1 MREKADQDGFDILL
15 IDTGDRV
22 EGNGLYDASEPK
34 GVYTNDIF
42 KEQAIDIICSG
53 NHELYKQHTSENEY
67 LVTVPNFKGN
77 YLASNI
83 DIIDPATKELVPLA
97 QRFKKFTTKNQEIR
111 ILAFGFLFDFTGN
124 ANNTV
129 VQSVKKTIE
138 EDWFQQAIR
147 DRDVDLFL
155 VAGHVPLRSEEFTA
169 LYRAI
174 REVQWDTP
182 IQFFGGHT
190 HVRDYAKYDS
200 KAYALESGR
209 YMETIG
215 FLSIEGLAVRGKRE
229 DSISKSLVKPRNLAS
244 QSSPKFSRRY
254 IDNNLYSFHHH
265 SSLDSASFPTPHGR
279 NVSTFIAFARK
290 NLELDNRL
298 GCAPQDLWTNRA
310 PYPSNHS
317 IYTWLQQRVFPEM
330 IYDPDRGARP
340 TMALINTGA
349 LRSDVFEGPFT
360 LDTTYTVSPFTNRF
374 RCIQDIPFVIAEK
387 VLVILNTP
395 GTHVAGDSY
404 SLLSKTP
411 VSTKQLK
418 FQRQMLSPRAFF
430 NAEFPRQ
437 VSIQKTDAGL
447 TPGYTTVDD
456 AGSDGDDTVHSP
468 LKFYEVPNCV
478 ESRINF
484 PSCQVT
490 DEMTAG
496 TSQEC
501 ESPET
506 VDLVFV
512 DFIQIYVL
520 SVLRFLGTDY
530 QEVDTEAYMNETSLT
545 TLIAGW
551 VKENWDGEC

>member
-1 MREKADQDGFDILL
+1 MREKADQDGVDILL

-83 DIIDPATKELVPLA
+83 DIIDPETKQLVPLA
-97 QRFKKFTTKNQEIR
+97 QRFKKFTTKNQGIR
-111 ILAFGFLFDFTGN
+111 ILAFGFLFDFVGN

-129 VQSVKKTIE
+129 VQPVRETIE
-138 EDWFQQAIR
+138 EDWFQQAIH

-155 VAGHVPLRSEEFTA
+155 VAGHVPIRSDEFTA
-169 LYRAI
+169 LYRAV

-209 YMETIG
+209 YMETLG
-215 FLSIEGLAVRGKRE
+215 FLSIEGLGVRGKRE
-229 DSISKSLVKPRNLAS
+229 DSISNNLVKPRNLAT
-244 QSSPKFSRRY
+244 QSSPKFTRRY

-265 SSLDSASFPTPHGR
+265 TSLDSASFPTSHGR
-279 NVSTFIAFARK
+279 NVSALIAFARE
-290 NLELDNRL
+290 NLELDNQF
-298 GCAPQDLWTNRA
+298 GCAPQNFWTNRA

-317 IYTWLQQRVFPEM
+317 IFTWLQQQVFPEM
-330 IYDPDRGARP
+330 IYDPSRGTRP

-349 LRSDVFEGPFT
+349 LRSDIFEGPFT
-360 LDTTYTVSPFTNRF
+360 LDNTYTVSPFTNHF
-374 RCIQDIPFVIAEK
+374 RYIQDVPFMVAEK
-387 VLVILNTP
+387 VLVILNSP
-395 GTHVAGDSY
+395 GTHVARDSY

-411 VSTKQLK
+411 VSTKQMKSQQQL
-418 FQRQMLSPRAFF
+418 LSARALFD
-430 NAEFPRQ
+430 AESPRQ
-437 VSIQKTDAGL
+437 VSIQKTEPGL
-447 TPGYTTVDD
+447 TPGYTTIDD
-456 AGSDGDDTVHSP
+456 AGSDGDDTIHSP
-468 LKFYEVPNCV
+468 LKFYEIPNCV

-484 PSCQVT
+484 PSCQVVG
-490 DEMTAG
+490 EMTVG

-501 ESPET
+501 EAPKT
-506 VDLVFV
+506 VDLVFI
-512 DFIQIYVL
+512 DFLQPYVL
-520 SVLRFLGTDY
+520 SVLSFLGTDY
-530 QEVDTEAYMNETSLT
+530 REVDTETYMNGTGLT
-545 TLIAGW
+545 TLIANW
-551 VKENWDGEC
+551 TKENWDGEC